1 MDAPVEDWPVCD
13 CLVAFYSTG
22 FPSDK
27 AEAYVKL
34 RRPYALNNLEMQ
46 DVLHD
51 RRRVRSFTRRQ
62 KLRPLTWLCVCRV
75 DTDRVGTGRVDLRG
89 CVAGAGHCL
98 HLNQYGSVS
107 SLLRR

>member
-1 MDAPVEDWPVCD
+1 MDAPVEDWPLCD

-51 RRRVRSFTRRQ
+51 RRRVRSFHQTETSTNAMQ
-62 KLRPLTWLCVCRV
+62 EQQHSGVCRV
-75 DTDRVGTGRVDLRG
+75 
-89 CVAGAGHCL
+89 
-98 HLNQYGSVS
+98 
-107 SLLRR
+107 

>member
-1 MDAPVEDWPVCD
+1 MSPSQQVIVFGDACIMDAPVEDWPLCD

-51 RRRVRSFTRRQ
+51 RRRVSRGIYIFTGGEG
-62 KLRPLTWLCVCRV
+62 VE
-75 DTDRVGTGRVDLRG
+75 
-89 CVAGAGHCL
+89 
-98 HLNQYGSVS
+98 
-107 SLLRR
+107 

>member
-1 MDAPVEDWPVCD
+1 MFGDACIMDAPVEDWPVCD

-51 RRRVRSFTRRQ
+51 RRRVRKELSRDGKELERCGIHRAI
-62 KLRPLTWLCVCRV
+62 L
-75 DTDRVGTGRVDLRG
+75 
-89 CVAGAGHCL
+89 
-98 HLNQYGSVS
+98 
-107 SLLRR
+107 

>member
-51 RRRVRSFTRRQ
+51 RRRVRKELSRDGKELER
-62 KLRPLTWLCVCRV
+62 CGIHRV
-75 DTDRVGTGRVDLRG
+75 TAAYL
-89 CVAGAGHCL
+89 L
-98 HLNQYGSVS
+98 KSVS
-107 SLLRR
+107 GY

>member
-1 MDAPVEDWPVCD
+1 MIFSKLPVPYVSVNVHPPQVIVFGDACIMDAPVEDWPLCD

-51 RRRVRSFTRRQ
+51 RRRVR
-62 KLRPLTWLCVCRV
+62 
-75 DTDRVGTGRVDLRG
+75 GG
-89 CVAGAGHCL
+89 GAGHKKGFTSIVVCSTFEL
-98 HLNQYGSVS
+98 WY
-107 SLLRR
+107 

>member
-1 MDAPVEDWPVCD
+1 MPQNSTSKLTRGATPLSPPHQVIVFGDACIMDAPVEDWPVCD

-51 RRRVRSFTRRQ
+51 RRRVRKR
-62 KLRPLTWLCVCRV
+62 KAEV
-75 DTDRVGTGRVDLRG
+75 
-89 CVAGAGHCL
+89 
-98 HLNQYGSVS
+98 
-107 SLLRR
+107 